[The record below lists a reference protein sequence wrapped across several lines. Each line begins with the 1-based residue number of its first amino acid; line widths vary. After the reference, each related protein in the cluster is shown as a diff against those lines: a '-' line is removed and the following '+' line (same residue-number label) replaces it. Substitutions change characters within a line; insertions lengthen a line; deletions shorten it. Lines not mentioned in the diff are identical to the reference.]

1 MSEGQQFA
9 VSVKTVSWLQGP
21 RVQERAPGPGCQRRV
36 LPALVW
42 LRILLGPDLGIWWG
56 LEPKLWPK
64 GEQMGQ
70 DTWGRTSFPPQACS
84 GKGWRRGP
92 GPGPVWTRRSGLDS
106 SSLVRSVTG
115 CIWPPATGNG
125 FCPLGVAAP
134 DQLPQPWCL
143 YWAPMASGQSLG
155 GLRLRGPRVSVP
167 ILSASPPGCSW
178 GAGGSHE
185 VPVMEVSHLQP
196 VLPSPPAADGV

>member
-1 MSEGQQFA
+1 MNQACMSEGQQFA

-125 FCPLGVAAP
+125 FCPLGVSLPLTSSHGLGVCAGLRWPPGRAWVGCACEAPGSPSPSSVPVHLAAP
-134 DQLPQPWCL
+134 
-143 YWAPMASGQSLG
+143 G
-155 GLRLRGPRVSVP
+155 VP
-167 ILSASPPGCSW
+167 A
-178 GAGGSHE
+178 GAMRF
-185 VPVMEVSHLQP
+185 P
-196 VLPSPPAADGV
+196 